1 MSRVSTRIF
10 AILAFLP
17 LLLGAVGIVA
27 FGASPEKTW
36 TKEEATGAPT
46 DVINPSDLVDARR
59 AAGEAG
65 TQAGF
70 LATGADELKRG
81 VDEAAGGMGDLTGGL
96 DELRTGTAEL
106 ADGMNQIQAGT
117 GQLGRGAT
125 ELADGVG
132 QAVDSVTGLAVVQ
145 GQLIEAID
153 HIARELETSRD
164 PRAGELREQ
173 VLGFRGQVE
182 AFDFTGDVAN
192 QLTRLKDGSRELA
205 NQLAVPG
212 YAYHD
217 GIYTATKGAKEL
229 NARVQE
235 AAGDVDGALGGVDE
249 LVDGTTRLAQM
260 AEQNKNNVTNIQ
272 RAIPAVQVPAAAA
285 SSEGADSDS
294 EGWAG
299 TGSQIAP
306 MYALLIAALAV
317 LGGVLVA
324 WGQGASRWALGV
336 GTVLAGVVLYA
347 LVSAGVPAVGL
358 AVIAVALALLA
369 AASAGLT
376 ALIMRWLSGP
386 VAATV
391 VMLGAVVQVGLVG
404 WVWKTATSADVPAW
418 ATVLSGLMP
427 LHYGTSTL
435 SAVGNDVHGGPVWL
449 PMLVLALVAALAG
462 VALRGAAGKR
472 AWRRGESVEAA

>member
-1 MSRVSTRIF
+1 M
-10 AILAFLP
+10 
-17 LLLGAVGIVA
+17 A

-36 TKEEATGAPT
+36 TTDEATGAPT
-46 DVINPSDLVDARR
+46 DTINPADLVTARR

-81 VDEAAGGMGDLTGGL
+81 VDEAAGGVGELTGGL
-96 DELRTGTAEL
+96 DELKAGTAEL

-132 QAVDSVTGLAVVQ
+132 QAVDSLTGLTVVQ
-145 GQLIEAID
+145 GQLLEAID
-153 HIARELETSRD
+153 HIARELESSPD

-173 VLGFRGQVE
+173 LAGFRGQVE
-182 AFDFTGDVAN
+182 TFAMGDDVTN
-192 QLTRLKDGSRELA
+192 QLKRLKDGSRDLA

-235 AAGDVDGALGGVDE
+235 ATGGVDDALGGVDE

-272 RAIPAVQVPAAAA
+272 RAIPAVQVA
-285 SSEGADSDS
+285 SGEATPED
-294 EGWAG
+294 

-324 WGQGASRWALGV
+324 WGRGPARWVLGAGTVVAGVILFALVGSGV
-336 GTVLAGVVLYA
+336 GAAGIA
-347 LVSAGVPAVGL
+347 VSAL
-358 AVIAVALALLA
+358 ALALLA
-369 AASAGLT
+369 AASAGLST
-376 ALIMRWLSGP
+376 LVARTWSGA

-391 VMLGAVVQVGLVG
+391 VMVTAVVQVGIVG
-404 WVWKTATSADVPAW
+404 WVWKTATTADVPAW
-418 ATVLSGLMP
+418 ATVISGLMP
-427 LHYGTSTL
+427 LHYGTSVL
-435 SAVGNDVHGGPVWL
+435 SAAGNGVLGGLVWGAIA
-449 PMLVLALVAALAG
+449 VLALVAVLAG
-462 VALRGAAGKR
+462 AAIWVASGYRH
-472 AWRRGESVEAA
+472 WRRGDWVDAA